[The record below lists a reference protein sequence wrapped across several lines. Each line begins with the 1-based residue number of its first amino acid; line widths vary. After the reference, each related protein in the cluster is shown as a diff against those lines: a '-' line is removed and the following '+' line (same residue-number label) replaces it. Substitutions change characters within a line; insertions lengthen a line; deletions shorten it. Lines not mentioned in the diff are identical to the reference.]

1 MVAIRL
7 TRAGTKHRPFYR
19 IVAID
24 RERPRESRYI
34 DLLGHYNPMSD
45 PAEIKLD
52 VEKYNDWIKKGAKP
66 SQTVRSLLKRVLR
79 SEN

>member
-24 RERPRESRYI
+24 REKPRESRYI
-34 DLLGHYNPMSD
+34 DLIGHYNPMSE
-45 PAEIKLD
+45 PVEVKLD
-52 VEKYNDWIKKGAKP
+52 LEKYNEWIKKGAKP
-66 SQTVRSLLKRVLR
+66 SQTVRSLLKKVLR

>member
-7 TRAGTKHRPFYR
+7 TRAGTKHKPFYR

-24 RERPRESRYI
+24 REKPRESRFI
-34 DLLGHYNPMSD
+34 ELIGHYNPLTD

-52 VEKYNDWIKKGAKP
+52 VEKYNEWIRKGAKP
-66 SQTVRSLLKRVLR
+66 SQTVRSLLKKVLR

>member
-24 RERPRESRYI
+24 RQKPRESRSI
-34 DLLGHYNPMSD
+34 DYLGHYNPMVD
-45 PAEIKLD
+45 PADIKID
-52 VEKYNDWIKKGAKP
+52 FDKYNEWLKKGARP
-66 SQTVRSLLKRVLR
+66 SQTVKSLLKKVK
-79 SEN
+79 SDN

>member
-24 RERPRESRYI
+24 REKPRESRFI
-34 DLLGHYNPMSD
+34 DLIGHYNPMSD

-52 VEKYNDWIKKGAKP
+52 VDKYNQWIKKGAKP
-66 SQTVRSLLKRVLR
+66 SQTVRSLLKKVLR

>member
-24 RERPRESRYI
+24 REKPRESRFI
-34 DLLGHYNPMSD
+34 DLIGHYNPISD

-52 VEKYNDWIKKGAKP
+52 VEKYNEWIKKGAKP
-66 SQTVRSLLKRVLR
+66 SQTVRSLLKKVLR

>member
-24 RERPRESRYI
+24 REKPRESRYI
-34 DLLGHYNPMSD
+34 DLIGHYNPMSD
-45 PAEIKLD
+45 PAEVKLD
-52 VEKYNDWIKKGAKP
+52 MQKYNEWIQKGAKP
-66 SQTVRSLLKRVLR
+66 SQTVRSLLKKVLR